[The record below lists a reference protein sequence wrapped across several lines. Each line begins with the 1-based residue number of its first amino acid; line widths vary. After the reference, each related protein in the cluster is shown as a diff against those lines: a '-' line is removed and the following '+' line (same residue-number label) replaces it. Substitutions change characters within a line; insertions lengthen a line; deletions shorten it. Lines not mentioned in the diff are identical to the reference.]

1 MDNTFDALTKSFD
14 KIFVT
19 TAQNILGS
27 DIKFCKWSFL
37 FTSIGVGLSML
48 INSFYLIKI
57 NNENNSI
64 KNKLNLL
71 LNNQKLII
79 EGNITIYDFIKN
91 TDVINNNKNIQL
103 QLKNN
108 EEKEDYDFLYCN

>member
-1 MDNTFDALTKSFD
+1 MDTLEVLSKSFD
-14 KIFVT
+14 KLFVT
-19 TAQNILGS
+19 TAQNIS
-27 DIKFCKWSFL
+27 VCKWSFI

-91 TDVINNNKNIQL
+91 TDVINNNNKNTQL

-108 EEKEDYDFLYCN
+108 EEKEDFDFLYCN